1 MKKLDLSTE
10 EISAL
15 FRFKEKIVDKNT
27 SYRYILN
34 QSLLLRRG
42 KMTEEKKK
50 VLNRLRRTEGQIR
63 GIQKMIDEEKEC
75 IDVITQLS
83 AVRSS
88 IDRVMGMI
96 VAENLKHC
104 FENPEK
110 DPKEQ
115 EERLAQAINMIVK
128 K

>member
-10 EISAL
+10 EISAI

-27 SYRYILN
+27 SCRYILN
-34 QSLLLRRG
+34 QSLLLRRS

>member
-1 MKKLDLSTE
+1 MEKLDLSTE
-10 EISAL
+10 EISAI

-27 SYRYILN
+27 SCRYILN
-34 QSLLLRRG
+34 QSLLLRRS

>member
-1 MKKLDLSTE
+1 M
-10 EISAL
+10 EI
-15 FRFKEKIVDKNT
+15 DNKN
-27 SYRYILN
+27 ILN
-34 QSLLLRRG
+34 LL
-42 KMTEEKKK
+42 K
-50 VLNRLRRTEGQIR
+50 RTEGQIR
-63 GIQKMIDEEKEC
+63 GIQKMIEDEKEC
-75 IDVITQLS
+75 MDVITQLS

>member
-10 EISAL
+10 EISAI

-27 SYRYILN
+27 SCRYILN

-42 KMTEEKKK
+42 KITEEKKK

>member
-10 EISAL
+10 ELSAI

-27 SYRYILN
+27 SCRYILN